1 MIKGIR
7 RKEFNSKLNK
17 CSTRFRPFI
26 SATLKQMED
35 YVKPILSNGKNIM
48 SVKNLVTC
56 TKISHFLPSK
66 FYQRSLF
73 LPTNFVL
80 FKRQPKLKM
89 RMRKEWQ
96 KDGRWF
102 YQLLQLLPT
111 LKRKVT
117 ESCTPI
123 VSIVVTA
130 KNFTCLSVKTVLA
143 GRQPG
148 YPRRM
153 SVQLYYYV

>member
-56 TKISHFLPSK
+56 TKISHFLPTK
-66 FYQRSLF
+66 FYRRSHF

-80 FKRQPKLKM
+80 FEKKI
-89 RMRKEWQ
+89 
-96 KDGRWF
+96 
-102 YQLLQLLPT
+102 LPT
-111 LKRKVT
+111 QEVKLLKLLVGK
-117 ESCTPI
+117 
-123 VSIVVTA
+123 
-130 KNFTCLSVKTVLA
+130 K
-143 GRQPG
+143 
-148 YPRRM
+148 Y
-153 SVQLYYYV
+153 